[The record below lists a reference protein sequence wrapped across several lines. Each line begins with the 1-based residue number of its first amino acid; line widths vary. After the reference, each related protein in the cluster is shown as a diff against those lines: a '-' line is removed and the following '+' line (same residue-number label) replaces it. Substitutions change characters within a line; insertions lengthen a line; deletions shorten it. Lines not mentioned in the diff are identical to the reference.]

1 MSQLLGL
8 YSMGMTLGE
17 NVTVYLV
24 TGAATLTTRA
34 VETHLAARASPSKGS
49 RAALTASRG
58 TRRRGGSLPTALR
71 GAGRP
76 PAVSSEC
83 FSSLWADIGAASA
96 SSAAAADSHSGS

>member
-71 GAGRP
+71 AGRP